1 MQTKQHSKHI
11 NYNRS
16 LLFSLFRIQSLPPL
30 LFPLIFHLIK
40 SNQHHMWKMCLNV
53 ETAEKTKSKSQSI
66 FFCTRQKFS
75 NNSLYCIVLY
85 PIVNYWKRRYLFF
98 TFDQNFPCIGQT
110 ELGSCNKYVKG
121 SYYKFLHQ
129 LYRFNENPYHQ
140 AKEDVIKLLFAK
152 KEIIE
157 LVSTK

>member
-53 ETAEKTKSKSQSI
+53 ETAEKTKSKSRSI

-98 TFDQNFPCIGQT
+98 TFDQNFLCIGQT
-110 ELGSCNKYVKG
+110 ELGSCIKYVKT

-129 LYRFNENPYHQ
+129 LY
-140 AKEDVIKLLFAK
+140 
-152 KEIIE
+152 
-157 LVSTK
+157 STKTHIIKQRK

>member
-40 SNQHHMWKMCLNV
+40 RNQHHMWKMCLNV
-53 ETAEKTKSKSQSI
+53 ETAEKTKSKSRSI
-66 FFCTRQKFS
+66 LFCTRQKFS

-98 TFDQNFPCIGQT
+98 HCWSKFSTHWSNRAWELQKIYQGNDAINRHIITFCI
-110 ELGSCNKYVKG
+110 
-121 SYYKFLHQ
+121 KF
-129 LYRFNENPYHQ
+129 
-140 AKEDVIKLLFAK
+140 
-152 KEIIE
+152 II
-157 LVSTK
+157 L

>member
-16 LLFSLFRIQSLPPL
+16 LLFFLFRIPSLPPL

-53 ETAEKTKSKSQSI
+53 ETAEKTKSKSRSVL
-66 FFCTRQKFS
+66 FCTRQKFS

-85 PIVNYWKRRYLFF
+85 PIVDYWKPRYLFF
-98 TFDQNFPCIGQT
+98 HCWSKLSMHWSNRAWELHLVHQEANTVEPYIMNFCI
-110 ELGSCNKYVKG
+110 KYKLIIISLAVLDLTKT
-121 SYYKFLHQ
+121 HI
-129 LYRFNENPYHQ
+129 
-140 AKEDVIKLLFAK
+140 IKQMM
-152 KEIIE
+152 
-157 LVSTK
+157 